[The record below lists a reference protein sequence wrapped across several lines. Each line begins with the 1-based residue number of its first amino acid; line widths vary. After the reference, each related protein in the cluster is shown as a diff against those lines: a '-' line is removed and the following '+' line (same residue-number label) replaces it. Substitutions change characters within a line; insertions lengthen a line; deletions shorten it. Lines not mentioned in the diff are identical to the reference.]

1 MVLIELQDYL
11 DFDEIFSIVF
21 QYKMMETIFMFA
33 ESKSLDQD
41 RRDAFALEFF
51 RYSLR
56 QEMIDMT
63 VLVQEMYE
71 EHLMR
76 STNNCVESLIQ
87 AFNKSSRHADIKVH
101 ILSKYI
107 EFLNFPQVEG
117 ILNAI
122 EKFVC
127 GDKSNSY
134 AITNVN
140 PILSCI
146 KIIHMLIQLQ
156 DRYPHCNLRTKIL
169 IDLITNDCR
178 GILVN
183 FNCPAEI
190 KIMVRRKD
198 LSNRNAL
205 TYMEMMD
212 AFQLMGT
219 KVMDR
224 IMKEYWNSCIDTSGS
239 FFQVSTAYQVFKNK
253 EKINLWAHVCKKR
266 DTSKQ
271 RSHPF
276 TFQVYLKSM
285 QLRYFFELGVFMVFA
300 CLFQNMIG

>member
-1 MVLIELQDYL
+1 M
-11 DFDEIFSIVF
+11 
-21 QYKMMETIFMFA
+21 
-33 ESKSLDQD
+33 
-41 RRDAFALEFF
+41 
-51 RYSLR
+51 
-56 QEMIDMT
+56 
-63 VLVQEMYE
+63 
-71 EHLMR
+71 
-76 STNNCVESLIQ
+76 
-87 AFNKSSRHADIKVH
+87 KVH

-107 EFLNFPQVEG
+107 EFLKFPQVEG

-146 KIIHMLIQLQ
+146 KIIHMLIQMQ
-156 DRYPHCNLRTKIL
+156 DRYPHCDLRTKIL
-169 IDLITNDCR
+169 IDLITVDCR
-178 GILVN
+178 LILVN

-224 IMKEYWNSCIDTSGS
+224 IMKEYWNSSIDTSGS
-239 FFQVSTAYQVFKNK
+239 FFQVSTAFQVYENQD
-253 EKINLWAHVCKKR
+253 EVNLWAHICQKR
-266 DTSKQ
+266 DTSRQ

-276 TFQVYLKSM
+276 TF
-285 QLRYFFELGVFMVFA
+285 
-300 CLFQNMIG
+300 